1 MPHIDI
7 YADAYPEQLLAA
19 TREAI
24 REEERRAAARELA
37 VQRRRER
44 RAAVWARVTG
54 WLRR

>member
-7 YADAYPEQLLAA
+7 YAHAYPEQLLAA
-19 TREAI
+19 TRDAI
-24 REEERRAAARELA
+24 RAEERRMAERELA
-37 VQRRRER
+37 AVRRRER

>member
-19 TREAI
+19 TRDAI
-24 REEERRAAARELA
+24 REEERRAAERERA
-37 VQRRRER
+37 ADRRREL
-44 RAAVWARVTG
+44 RAAVWARVSG